1 MIMKAESAPPL
12 AAVVGAARWCGGAV
26 VRWWKVGG
34 RMQDMGLWGL
44 IGLVGSSGDQNDF
57 TSVVTT
63 KGSDT

>member
-1 MIMKAESAPPL
+1 MKAESAPPL
-12 AAVVGAARWCGGAV
+12 AAVVGRRGGAV

>member
-1 MIMKAESAPPL
+1 
-12 AAVVGAARWCGGAV
+12 
-26 VRWWKVGG
+26 
-34 RMQDMGLWGL
+34 MQDMGLWGL

>member
-1 MIMKAESAPPL
+1 MVNKRDHATRTL
-12 AAVVGAARWCGGAV
+12 ASDWSSPAGERHLVAGQW
-26 VRWWKVGG
+26 G

>member
-1 MIMKAESAPPL
+1 MKAESAPPL
-12 AAVVGAARWCGGAV
+12 AAVVGRCGGAV
-26 VRWWKVGG
+26 VES